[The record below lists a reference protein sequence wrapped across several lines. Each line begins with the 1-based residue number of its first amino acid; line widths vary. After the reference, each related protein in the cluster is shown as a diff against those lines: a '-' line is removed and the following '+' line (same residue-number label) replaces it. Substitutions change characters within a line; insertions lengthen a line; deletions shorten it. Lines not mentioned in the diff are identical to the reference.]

1 MDEPLPAMHHTILGV
16 DVEGYGSRRANLD
29 QLRVRDGLYSCL
41 RVAFARSEIPWDACY
56 YEDRG
61 DGAVFLIP
69 PQIPK
74 EFLVSRFV
82 QEFCAA
88 LRLHNDKDE
97 SGAGIRARLVVHAG
111 EVHRD
116 SYGVAG
122 SAINFAFRL
131 LEAVPLKQA
140 LANSSG
146 VLAVIVSPWFF
157 NEVIQHVPDSEPAS
171 YRQVWVSVKETETIA
186 WIRRPDD
193 PYPPLQ
199 KSAGPTRQPGV
210 AVPRQLPAAV
220 SGFTGRKRGLEA
232 VALELDQLA
241 DLLAG
246 AVRNQ
251 WTRAAADRGLLQSEP
266 IPVRWRRTSRP
277 VAGPVSAAVGSQ
289 RFPPLPGLP
298 AVSQQRLRRGRISD
312 LHALYGGLGS
322 GRLVIAGAP
331 GSGKSGAAVLLVLA
345 ALKHRERVSDAER
358 LQVPVP
364 VMFTLHGWDPHTQ
377 RVSDWLATRLQQT
390 YSLFAGKGGA
400 RKAAGLLADGKVAVI
415 LDGLDEIHEQLRPVA
430 LRALNQ
436 QADFRLV
443 ILTRSIEMAA
453 AARWG
458 LLEGAA
464 ALELQDIDPVT
475 AAGYLARVQ
484 THPAPPGWRELT
496 DWMRRVPDSPI
507 AQALSSPLTLT
518 LVRDTYRS
526 GDDIREFLDYCNAAD
541 RLVSREDI
549 VDHLLDRVLPAAY
562 AKRPGDPPLRYD
574 LETAQHTLRCL
585 AARMNQDA
593 TRDLLWWRIRDWAPA
608 APRIIATGLVFGLG
622 IGIAAGLTIRP
633 LFGVAAGLASV
644 LGFGLLIGLRDS
656 SLSQMGPRLLRELF
670 RPSSIPGG
678 LAVGLPAGLAAG
690 LATGLMGRLA
700 IGLAS
705 GIAFG
710 LAVGLAGWLS
720 GLFSPH
726 AVDKV
731 APYGPRTSWNSSQA
745 AGLTAGLTAGLMS
758 GLAFG
763 LAGGLE
769 GALAV
774 GLEAGLAAGLAVW
787 RTAVL
792 AVGLTIGL
800 TAGLT
805 IGLAV
810 SLAVGLTGGHA
821 IGLAA
826 GLTVGLTAGLVFG
839 PAGGLMYTRTWSA
852 RLAFAQLAA
861 RWRTPIRLMRF
872 LEDARDRDVL
882 RTVGPVYQFR
892 HARLQDRLA
901 EQALAASQ
909 GSASLIVETSAAD
922 GVHGLPR
929 GLADGSPRART
940 YGGQHAPP

>member
-1 MDEPLPAMHHTILGV
+1 MDEPLPAMHQTILGV

-41 RVAFARSEIPWDACY
+41 RVAFAKSEIPWDACY

-74 EFLVSRFV
+74 EFLVTRFV

-88 LRLHNDKDE
+88 LRRHDDKDE
-97 SGAGIRARLVVHAG
+97 SGAGIRARVVLHAG

-131 LEAVPLKQA
+131 LEAVPLKEA

-157 NEVIQHVPDSEPAS
+157 SEVIQHVPGSEAAS

-186 WIRRPDD
+186 WICRPDD

-199 KSAGPTRQPGV
+199 QSPGPTRQPGA
-210 AVPRQLPAAV
+210 AVPGQLPASA
-220 SGFTGRKRGLEA
+220 SGITGRKRGPEA
-232 VALELDQLA
+232 VSLELGQMA
-241 DLLAG
+241 DMLAG

-277 VAGPVSAAVGSQ
+277 VVGPVSAAVGSQ
-289 RFPPLPGLP
+289 RFPPLPGVP
-298 AVSQQRLRRGRISD
+298 TVTQQRLRQGRISD

-345 ALKHRERVSDAER
+345 ALKHREHVSDAER

-364 VMFTLHGWDPHTQ
+364 VMFTLHEWDPHSQ
-377 RVSDWLATRLQQT
+377 RVSDWLAARLQQT
-390 YSLFAGKGGA
+390 YSMFAGKGGA
-400 RKAAGLLADGKVAVI
+400 RKAAGLLADGKIAVI

-443 ILTRSIEMAA
+443 ILTRSVEMAA
-453 AARWG
+453 AAPWG

-484 THPAPPGWRELT
+484 IYPAPPGWLELT
-496 DWMRRVPDSPI
+496 DRMRRDPDSPI

-526 GDDIREFLDYCNAAD
+526 GDDIREFLEYCDAAD

-562 AKRPGDPPLRYD
+562 AKRPGDTPLRYD

-585 AARMNQDA
+585 AARMNQDG
-593 TRDLLWWRIRDWAPA
+593 TRDLLWWRIRDWV
-608 APRIIATGLVFGLG
+608 PRTPRYVATGLAAG
-622 IGIAAGLTIRP
+622 IGSGII
-633 LFGVAAGLASV
+633 AGLAIRPAF
-644 LGFGLLIGLRDS
+644 GFFVGLTAVPIVGLFVGLRDGS
-656 SLSQMGPRLLRELF
+656 PSLMSPRPLRQVF
-670 RPSSIPGG
+670 RLTSLPVG
-678 LAVGLPAGLAAG
+678 LAVGLPAGLA
-690 LATGLMGRLA
+690 
-700 IGLAS
+700 
-705 GIAFG
+705 
-710 LAVGLAGWLS
+710 VGV
-720 GLFSPH
+720 P
-726 AVDKV
+726 V
-731 APYGPRTSWNSSQA
+731 
-745 AGLTAGLTAGLMS
+745 GLTAGLTG
-758 GLAFG
+758 
-763 LAGGLE
+763 
-769 GALAV
+769 
-774 GLEAGLAAGLAVW
+774 GLAAGLAFGFAIAFGVW
-787 RTAVL
+787 LSGVFRPREADSV
-792 AVGLTIGL
+792 APHGPIAAWQSSRVVGLVGGLVGGLAGGFSLGLAMGLDGALATGLALGLVALLALWRVAVSVVGSAAGLAIGLLAGLMAGLVIALTIGGAIGITAGLTLGL
-800 TAGLT
+800 TAGPVFGALAG
-805 IGLAV
+805 IMYSRMWSASLSFVQLAV
-810 SLAVGLTGGHA
+810 
-821 IGLAA
+821 
-826 GLTVGLTAGLVFG
+826 
-839 PAGGLMYTRTWSA
+839 
-852 RLAFAQLAA
+852 RL
-861 RWRTPIRLMRF
+861 RTPIRLMRF
-872 LEDARDRDVL
+872 LEDARDRNVL
-882 RTVGPVYQFR
+882 RTIGPVYQFR

-901 EQALAASQ
+901 EQDSAVHKLVTSAKQNVTRILLSMPSGTFLVAAS
-909 GSASLIVETSAAD
+909 GD
-922 GVHGLPR
+922 K
-929 GLADGSPRART
+929 LAPVA
-940 YGGQHAPP
+940 